1 MRPTGRIATYMS
13 FRVLNIGRI
22 LGERLVSVDAKF
34 SNARRVGTSHEL
46 WIVSASRTQTL
57 KNPNAQTLLSSV
69 FRTMFPR
76 RATRLARC
84 GILYQKFGRAGSS
97 FRGSQ
102 KIGEKGGVERKLALA
117 LVRSFFALSIRDN
130 YLLFSLST
138 LGSYH
143 WLRTIRLLR
152 LQKTNSSL
160 APLPL
165 RFAAKCEAPSRSLR
179 REKPPRPWEVGRDHR
194 TRRLRNENPMRNILK
209 LNRQCCFKHFVS
221 HICF

>member
-1 MRPTGRIATYMS
+1 M
-13 FRVLNIGRI
+13 
-22 LGERLVSVDAKF
+22 
-34 SNARRVGTSHEL
+34 
-46 WIVSASRTQTL
+46 
-57 KNPNAQTLLSSV
+57 
-69 FRTMFPR
+69 
-76 RATRLARC
+76 
-84 GILYQKFGRAGSS
+84 ILYQKCWRAGSS

-102 KIGEKGGVERKLALA
+102 KIGEKGGVERKLSLG

-143 WLRTIRLLR
+143 WLRTIRLIR

-165 RFAAKCEAPSRSLR
+165 RFAAKCEAPSLSTPRKASPPLWNGSSDVPRKMCPNVACHSHPVCRASDMLFNTVLLSNRAIGSNRPIGGSQPIGTRTR
-179 REKPPRPWEVGRDHR
+179 RAKARAERDHR

-209 LNRQCCFKHFVS
+209 LNRQCCFKHVVS